1 MVGSVNQ
8 TPPSHSPDKPAE
20 SLQQIQRIR
29 GHRSSDSQQG
39 GEAQQKAISEKKDFS
54 EIRKERSGLGEA
66 EEQVARKSREQ
77 LEEIRQ
83 TVNDALENMNIGL
96 DFEEDEETEDLIVK
110 VMNRD
115 TEEMIRQIPPEAM
128 MQVAKRMDELT
139 GMFVDRWG

>member
-29 GHRSSDSQQG
+29 EQRSSDSQQG
-39 GEAQQKAISEKKDFS
+39 GEAQQKAISQKKDFS
-54 EIRKERSGLGEA
+54 DIRKADSRRGEA
-66 EEQVARKSREQ
+66 EQKVAEKSREQ

-83 TVNDALENMNIGL
+83 TVNDALKDMNIGL
-96 DFEEDEETEDLIVK
+96 DFEEDDETEELIVK

-115 TEEMIRQIPPEAM
+115 SEEMIRQIPPEAM
-128 MQVAKRMDELT
+128 LQVAKRMDEMAGL
-139 GMFVDRWG
+139 FVDRWG

>member
-8 TPPSHSPDKPAE
+8 APPSHSPDKPAE

-29 GHRSSDSQQG
+29 EQRSSDSQQG

-54 EIRKERSGLGEA
+54 EIRKERSGLGKA

-77 LEEIRQ
+77 LEEIREA
-83 TVNDALENMNIGL
+83 VNEALKDMNVGL
-96 DFEEDEETEDLIVK
+96 DFQEDEETQELVVK
-110 VMNRD
+110 VMNRE

-128 MQVAKRMDELT
+128 LKVAKRMEEMT
-139 GMFVDRWG
+139 GLLLDQWG

>member
-1 MVGSVNQ
+1 MVDPVNQ

-20 SLQQIQRIR
+20 SLQQIQRTR
-29 GHRSSDSQQG
+29 EQRTSDPQQG
-39 GEAQQKAISEKKDFS
+39 SESQQKAISEKKDFS

-66 EEQVARKSREQ
+66 EKQVARKSREQ

-115 TEEMIRQIPPEAM
+115 TEELIRQIPPEAM
-128 MQVAKRMDELT
+128 LQVAKRMDELT
-139 GMFVDRWG
+139 GLFVDRWE